1 MKVALTTGETEFKV
15 QEAADKRAMIFED
28 MKKLNDL
35 SSKEG
40 RAMTTEEK
48 SKWDAMNKDVDAL
61 RGAIDQESDANKR
74 TKMLEDLDAQMKA
87 PLKGQ
92 HDVRQDTRAIDI
104 HSKIPQE
111 MRDAYVQ
118 FFRNGQLNDA
128 EKRALLAGTDTQGGY
143 LITPQILAK
152 EIIHAANM
160 VTLFKGMTSNFPVT
174 TAASLGVPT
183 LDTDVDDCDW
193 TPEATIGNEST
204 GQKFGKRELKPYP
217 LAKFIKISNQ
227 LIRQVDIDVTA
238 FINSR
243 LGYKIAV
250 AQEAAYMTGDGVN
263 KPLGIFTANDMGIG
277 TARDVPQD
285 VAHIA
290 GFTGNDIINMFYG
303 IRPAYRPK
311 AQWVMNP
318 IIVKYVRKFKG
329 AVNQDY
335 LWQPGLRGDEPDTL
349 LGKKIY
355 TSEKA
360 PAAVTDSAYTM
371 VFGDFSYYY
380 TVDCLAIVI
389 QRLNELFAASNQT
402 GFVIRYE
409 GDGMPVLAEAFA
421 RLIIPAA

>member
-1 MKVALTTGETEFKV
+1 MKVKLATGDKELSV
-15 QEAADKRAMIFED
+15 QEAANQRASIFEEA
-28 MKKLNDL
+28 KKLNDGVI
-35 SSKEG
+35 KEA
-40 RAMTTEEK
+40 RDFKPEEK
-48 SKWDAMNKDVDAL
+48 SKWDAMNADMDAL
-61 RGAIDQESDANKR
+61 RAAIDSESDKNKR
-74 TKMLEDLDAQMKA
+74 AKVLDDIAHQMES
-87 PLKGQ
+87 PLPGQ
-92 HDVRQDTRAIDI
+92 PDTRQDPAAIKI
-104 HSKIPQE
+104 HNQIPKE

-118 FFRNGQLNDA
+118 FFRTGNLSDA

-160 VTLFKGMTSNFPVT
+160 VTLFKGMTTNFPVSN
-174 TAASLGVPT
+174 AASLGVPT
-183 LDTDVDDCDW
+183 LDTDVDDSDW

-227 LIRQVDIDVTA
+227 LIRQSDIDVTS
-238 FINSR
+238 FINGR

-285 VAHIA
+285 TAHIA
-290 GFTGNDIINMFYG
+290 GFAGNDIINIFYG

-349 LGKKIY
+349 LGKPIY

-360 PAAVTDSAYTM
+360 PSAVTDLAYTM

-389 QRLNELFAASNQT
+389 QRLNELFAATNQI
-402 GFVIRYE
+402 GFIIRYE
-409 GDGMPVLAEAFA
+409 GDGMPILDEAFS
-421 RLIIPAA
+421 RLKIPAS